1 MWWKY
6 RKVKLISSNFYIT
19 AVNKVEPSKKINSLF
34 YSSIKATSV
43 KHGIANGSVVLTEY
57 VSLLATQSGTENL
70 IQSGRILSKP
80 LLFVRALLES
90 IITNVDNL
98 ENWGM
103 ETKCSSSKLDKTIND
118 VLKDKKVY

>member
-1 MWWKY
+1 M
-6 RKVKLISSNFYIT
+6 
-19 AVNKVEPSKKINSLF
+19 F

-70 IQSGRILSKP
+70 IQSGRILSKSLP
-80 LLFVRALLES
+80 FVRALLES
-90 IITNVDNL
+90 IIPNVDNL

-103 ETKCSSSKLDKTIND
+103 ETKCSS
-118 VLKDKKVY
+118 